1 MEILFSKVSRKVPS
15 KLPNDTEPCKNK
27 KSKFSNTEASVFE
40 TQTLPSTDK
49 TVRKEVTCK
58 KKTNQPLSIT
68 TNYSFSWP
76 RRFNYSAYSDEH
88 LNFS

>member
-58 KKTNQPLSIT
+58 KKTKPT
-68 TNYSFSWP
+68 T
-76 RRFNYSAYSDEH
+76 FNHNKLFFFLAQEV
-88 LNFS
+88 

>member
-1 MEILFSKVSRKVPS
+1 MEILFSKVSRKIPS
-15 KLPNDTEPCKNK
+15 RLPNDIEPCKNK
-27 KSKFSNTEASVFE
+27 KSKSSSTEASVFE

-49 TVRKEVTCK
+49 TIRKLVTCK
-58 KKTNQPLSIT
+58 KKKPPSLT

-76 RRFNYSAYSDEH
+76 RRFNCSAYSDEH